1 MPKIS
6 QYTAVTTPTDVD
18 ELVVVQAGVT
28 KKMTLTKLADY
39 VDVGS
44 KPFTTA
50 TDPALNTAA
59 TTAIVNAYSGTII
72 TTTKAGNSQTL
83 AAPTVVTAGKYFT
96 MTHQRIQ
103 FRLLPTA

>member
-6 QYTAVTTPTDVD
+6 QYTAVTTPTDAD

-28 KKMTLTKLADY
+28 KKITMAKLADY

-50 TDPALNTAA
+50 TNPALNAAA
-59 TTAIVNAYSGTII
+59 TAAIVNGLS
-72 TTTKAGNSQTL
+72 
-83 AAPTVVTAGKYFT
+83 
-96 MTHQRIQ
+96 
-103 FRLLPTA
+103 